1 KMRILKLTAENFM
14 KLTAVEISPTGNVVQ
29 ITGKNAAGKSS
40 VLDAIE
46 ATLCGGRNL
55 PKKPIRDGEESATVI
70 TEIGEEGEP
79 DVPLY
84 KVTRRF
90 FGATSRLTVETV
102 GGARSEVKSPQT
114 FLDGIVGNLSFDP
127 LAFSKLPPT
136 EQRTTVME
144 FLGLN
149 LEEYDTK
156 ILTLKNR
163 RSDVRKDKERRQH
176 DADAI
181 TSTVGLP
188 PQELSSETL
197 LAELKVIQTYNEKR
211 QETLADRA
219 VYTNELQSC
228 DKDIAAA
235 KKAIADWQSRLSVL
249 QDARLRVVKALASN
263 PEVKPKD
270 TAEVEIKLKSLEETN
285 KAIRLNE
292 TKQLAL
298 VDVQKHTNAYADLG
312 AEIKIVEKN
321 KAKKMAESVMPVR
334 GLAIQSDGLSF
345 EGIPLEQVNSAKQLE
360 VCVAVS
366 MVMNPKLKV
375 LRINGNDLDNESLL
389 AIGRLA
395 DNQGYQIWVE
405 KVSDDSTVGFF
416 IEEGHLASE
425 TQMNTAINPITP
437 VLDGGLSVELTN
449 NENQ

>member
-1 KMRILKLTAENFM
+1 MRILKLTAENFM

-70 TEIGEEGEP
+70 TEIGT

-102 GGARSEVKSPQT
+102 GDARAKVSSPQA

-127 LAFSKLPPT
+127 LAFSKLPPA
-136 EQRTTVME
+136 EQRATVME

-149 LEEYDTK
+149 LEEFDTK

-188 PQELSSETL
+188 PAEVSSETL
-197 LAELKVIQTYNEKR
+197 LEKLAKINKHNLKCKDVAGRNATDNVRLAQTNKEILAAE
-211 QETLADRA
+211 
-219 VYTNELQSC
+219 
-228 DKDIAAA
+228 
-235 KKAIADWQSRLSVL
+235 KAIQDWTTRLTGLETQKVELERNLSINKEVPM
-249 QDARLRVVKALASN
+249 QDAAPVEAEIKAL
-263 PEVKPKD
+263 D
-270 TAEVEIKLKSLEETN
+270 ETN

-292 TKQLAL
+292 EKRLAL
-298 VDVQKHTNAYADLG
+298 VDVQKHINTYSDLG
-312 AEIKIVEKN
+312 AEIKIVENN
-321 KAKKMAESVMPVR
+321 KAKKMAESVMPVK
-334 GLAIQSDGLSF
+334 GLAIRSDGLSF
-345 EGIPLEQVNSAKQLE
+345 NNIPLEQVNDAKKLE

-416 IEEGHLASE
+416 IEEGAVKPTL
-425 TQMNTAINPITP
+425 
-437 VLDGGLSVELTN
+437 LKG
-449 NENQ
+449 

>member
-1 KMRILKLTAENFM
+1 MRILKLTAENFM

-70 TEIGEEGEP
+70 TEIGT

-102 GGARSEVKSPQT
+102 GDARTEVKSPQT

-136 EQRTTVME
+136 EQRATVME

-149 LEEYDTK
+149 LEEFDTK
-156 ILTLKNR
+156 ILKLKNQ

-188 PQELSSETL
+188 PQEVSAETL
-197 LAELKVIQTYNEKR
+197 LGKLAKINKHNLKCTEIAGQN
-211 QETLADRA
+211 A
-219 VYTNELQSC
+219 VAQNRLVQVNT
-228 DKDIAAA
+228 DIDGA
-235 KKAIADWQSRLSVL
+235 KKAIKDWTDRLAGLVQL
-249 QDARLRVVKALASN
+249 RDGLDKTLATNKEVPMQDAAPVEAEIKALD
-263 PEVKPKD
+263 V
-270 TAEVEIKLKSLEETN
+270 TN
-285 KAIRLNE
+285 KAIRSNE
-292 TKQLAL
+292 EKRLAL
-298 VDVQKHTNAYADLG
+298 VDVQKHTNTYSDLG
-312 AEIKIVEKN
+312 AQIKIVEQN
-321 KAKKMAESVMPVR
+321 KAKKMAESVMPVK
-334 GLAIQSDGLSF
+334 GLSIRADGLSF
-345 EGIPLEQVNSAKQLE
+345 NGIPLEQVNSAKQLE

-416 IEEGHLASE
+416 IEEGAVKPTL
-425 TQMNTAINPITP
+425 IK
-437 VLDGGLSVELTN
+437 G
-449 NENQ
+449 